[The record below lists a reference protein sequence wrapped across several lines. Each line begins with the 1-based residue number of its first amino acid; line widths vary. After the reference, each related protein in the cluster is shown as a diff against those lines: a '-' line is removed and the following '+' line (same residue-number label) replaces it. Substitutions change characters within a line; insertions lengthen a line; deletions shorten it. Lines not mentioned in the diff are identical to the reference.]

1 MNLARTYEGNK
12 VPKFTRWFYPWSTLF
27 RDMCYTLVGTFLL
40 QYTYTSGVLS
50 SDLATYQTQMHIITI
65 AMMICL
71 IWDGLNDPIMGFIVE
86 KFHFKLGKF
95 RPWILIGAI
104 GNAVAV
110 ILLFTVRLEWTDGW
124 GYVAAMI
131 VFYVLWDTFFTMN
144 DIGYWSMLPSLT
156 NDPKER
162 AKLTANVS
170 IAASIGTVLM
180 NVICFIGPSSFG
192 VGAAEAYKII
202 AISASILFLVSQTV
216 VFFFCQERKRDVVQE
231 DVSSKSHFLDLFKVV
246 WRNKQLLAVVIGL
259 ALYYFASFIL
269 TGIGQNYFYMVFGYA
284 SGGYVA
290 VAVSAFYILG
300 TVLAQVF
307 YPMLAKHFKKQS
319 LLTATFAVITLGY
332 IAFFFLAFPLF
343 GDHPLAY
350 STPLASDAS
359 GAADGSNLLSFLFGG
374 ALWLAYIP
382 AIFFF
387 AASGLYYLVILVMF
401 QDAID
406 YNEWK
411 YGERKESICFAWRP
425 LDVKVASGL
434 NIGLRNLV
442 FLATGTM
449 SFINVISNMEGLKN
463 GYAFGAD
470 GKSEYTVDGVT
481 NTFNGFL
488 EQARSQIT
496 SNQLV
501 LFGIIVIVVIV
512 LAYTASYLCLHF
524 GFKVDEKMEE
534 KIVKELEERHALH
547 EKEAKTESLE
557 TIEAAEGTK

>member
-1 MNLARTYEGNK
+1 MHIARSYEGNK
-12 VPKFTRWFYPWSTLF
+12 VPRFTKWFYPWSTLF

-71 IWDGLNDPIMGFIVE
+71 VWDGLNDPIMGFIVE
-86 KFHFKLGKF
+86 KFNFKLGKY

-104 GNAVAV
+104 GNAISV
-110 ILLFTVRLEWTDGW
+110 ILLFTLRFEGTDGW
-124 GYVAAMI
+124 GYVASMI
-131 VFYVLWDTFFTMN
+131 IFYILWDTFFTMN

-162 AKLTANVS
+162 AKLTTNVS
-170 IAASIGTVLM
+170 IAASIGTVIM
-180 NVICFIGPSSFG
+180 NVVCFIAPTSFG
-192 VGAAEAYKII
+192 IGAAGAYKVV
-202 AISASILFLVSQTV
+202 AIVSAVLFLVVQAI
-216 VFFFCQERKRDVVQE
+216 VFFFCQERKRDIVQE
-231 DVSSKSHFLDLFKVV
+231 EVSSKSHFLDLFKIV
-246 WRNKQLLAVVIGL
+246 WKNKQLLYVVIGL
-259 ALYYFASFIL
+259 GLYYFASFIL

-307 YPMLAKHFKKQS
+307 YPLLSKKFSKQT

-332 IAFFFLAFPLF
+332 IAFFLLAFPLF
-343 GDHPLAY
+343 GEHPLAY
-350 STPLASDAS
+350 TEPLASTAS
-359 GAADGSNLLSFLFGG
+359 GAAEGNLLAFVFAGPM
-374 ALWLAYIP
+374 WLYYVP

-387 AASGLYYLVILVMF
+387 AASGLYYLVVLVMF

-425 LDVKVASGL
+425 LDVKLASGL

-442 FLATGTM
+442 FVSTGTM
-449 SFINVISNMEGLKN
+449 AFINVISNMEGLKN
-463 GYAFGAD
+463 GGAFGTD
-470 GKSEYTVDGVT
+470 GTSEYTMEGVT
-481 NTFNGFL
+481 NTFSGFL
-488 EQARSQIT
+488 EQSRGEIT

-501 LFGIIVIVVIV
+501 IFGVIVIGVILV
-512 LAYTASYLCLHF
+512 AYTASYLLLHF

-534 KIVKELEERHALH
+534 QIVKELEERHAEH
-547 EKEAKTESLE
+547 EKA
-557 TIEAAEGTK
+557 AAETASL

>member
-12 VPKFTRWFYPWSTLF
+12 VPKFTKWFYPWSTLF

-50 SDLATYQTQMHIITI
+50 TNLETYQTQMHIITI

-86 KFHFKLGKF
+86 KFHFKIGKF

-104 GNAVAV
+104 GNALAV
-110 ILLFTVRLEWTDGW
+110 MLLFTLRFEGTDGW

-162 AKLTANVS
+162 AKLTTNVTV
-170 IAASIGTVLM
+170 AASIGTVLM

-192 VGAAEAYKII
+192 LGAANAYKII
-202 AISASILFLVSQTV
+202 AISSALLFLVAQV
-216 VFFFCQERKRDVVQE
+216 IVFFFCQERKRDVVQE
-231 DVSSKSHFLDLFKVV
+231 DVSSKSHFLDLFKTV
-246 WRNKQLLAVVIGL
+246 WRNKQLLTVVVAL

-307 YPMLAKHFKKQS
+307 YPALSKKFSKQT
-319 LLTATFAVITLGY
+319 LLTATFFVIVAGY
-332 IAFFFLAFPLF
+332 IAFFLFAFPLF
-343 GDHPLAY
+343 GDTPLAY
-350 STPLASDAS
+350 STPLTSDAS
-359 GAADGSNLLSFLFGG
+359 GAADGSRLLSFLFAGPMWYIYVP
-374 ALWLAYIP
+374 ALL
-382 AIFFF
+382 FF

-406 YNEWK
+406 YNEWR

-425 LDVKVASGL
+425 LDVKVASGM

-442 FLATGTM
+442 FVSTGTM
-449 SFINVISNMEGLKN
+449 AFINVISNMEGLKN
-463 GYAFGAD
+463 GGAFGAD
-470 GKSEYTVDGVT
+470 GKSEYTVDGAT

-488 EQARSQIT
+488 EQARSSIEPK
-496 SNQLV
+496 QLI
-501 LFGIIVIVVIV
+501 LFGVIVIAVVIV
-512 LAYTASYLCLHF
+512 AYAASYFLLHF
-524 GFKVDEKMEE
+524 GFKIDEKQEE
-534 KIVKELEERHALH
+534 TIVKELEERHAEH
-547 EKEAKTESLE
+547 KEKALSESLE
-557 TIEAAEGTK
+557 TIEASEQIG

>member
-12 VPKFTRWFYPWSTLF
+12 VPRFTKWFYPWSTLF

-71 IWDGLNDPIMGFIVE
+71 VWDGLNDPIMGFIVE
-86 KFHFKLGKF
+86 KFHFKIGKY

-104 GNAVAV
+104 GNALAV
-110 ILLFTVRLEWTDGW
+110 ILLFSLRFEGTDGW

-162 AKLTANVS
+162 AKLTTNVT

-192 VGAAEAYKII
+192 LGAASAYKII
-202 AISASILFLVSQTV
+202 AISSAIVFLVAQAV
-216 VFFFCQERKRDVVQE
+216 VFFFCQERKRDIVQE
-231 DVSSKSHFLDLFKVV
+231 DISSKSHFLDLFKVV
-246 WRNKQLLAVVIGL
+246 WKNKQLLCVVIGL
-259 ALYYFASFIL
+259 ALSYFASFIL

-307 YPMLAKHFKKQS
+307 YPVLSKRFKKQT
-319 LLTATFAVITLGY
+319 LLSASFVVITLGY
-332 IAFFFLAFPLF
+332 IAFFFFAFPLF
-343 GDHPLAY
+343 GEHPLAY
-350 STPLASDAS
+350 SAPLSSDAS
-359 GAADGSNLLSFLFGG
+359 GAADGSNLLSFLFAGPM
-374 ALWLAYIP
+374 WLYYVP

-387 AASGLYYLVILVMF
+387 AASGLYYLIVLVMF

-411 YGERKESICFAWRP
+411 YGVRKESICFAWRP
-425 LDVKVASGL
+425 LDVKLASGL

-442 FLATGTM
+442 FVSTGTM
-449 SFINVISNMEGLKN
+449 AFINVISNMEGLKN
-463 GYAFGAD
+463 GGAFGSD
-470 GKSEYTVDGVT
+470 GKGEYAVDGVT
-481 NTFNGFL
+481 NTFKGFI
-488 EQARSQIT
+488 ETAQGEIDSR
-496 SNQLV
+496 QLI
-501 LFGIIVIVVIV
+501 LFGVIVIAVIVV
-512 LAYTASYLCLHF
+512 AYTASYLLLHF
-524 GFKVDEKMEE
+524 GFKVDEKLEE
-534 KIVKELEERHALH
+534 QIVKELEERH
-547 EKEAKTESLE
+547 KEHLEEASNKSLE
-557 TIEAAEGTK
+557 EIEAAEVAE